1 VDVNGRFGVR
11 GSAFGVY
18 GNACEETVMRRR
30 AWVAATGGVAC
41 GALAV
46 LALDCGLRTGGCGL
60 PSPAFAAD
68 QVRPDEGDNAA
79 CLCCHMDFDGE
90 EICEKHLAQK
100 ITCRSCHG
108 PSEPHRQDETL
119 MTKPDLIHGRA
130 EVVTFCRQCHPSHKK
145 PEAVTA
151 FLAQWVGKTRP
162 DNKRFIREDAV
173 CTDCHG
179 EHTIPKKR

>member
-1 VDVNGRFGVR
+1 VNGGFGVR
-11 GSAFGVY
+11 GSAFGVDGKDY
-18 GNACEETVMRRR
+18 QETVMGRR
-30 AWVAATGGVAC
+30 ATVWVGGGLVCLGIAL
-41 GALAV
+41 LAV
-46 LALDCGLRTGGCGL
+46 GRSERRLGRV
-60 PSPAFAAD
+60 AFAAD
-68 QVRPDEGDNAA
+68 EVKLDEGDNAA

-119 MTKPDLIHGRA
+119 MTKPDLIYGRA
-130 EVVTFCRQCHPSHKK
+130 EVVTFCKQCHPSHKK

-151 FLAQWVGKTRP
+151 FHAQWLGKHRP
-162 DNKRFIREDAV
+162 ENKRFIREDAI

-179 EHTIPKKR
+179 QHTIPKKR